1 MGSTHVSGSTVEAD
15 EVVGKSDSEE
25 YPRVYRVNSAA
36 RRVLN
41 GFGIVLVSLAVITA
55 VLHIMGIM
63 KAPLAIGDVLADIL
77 LVAFAVW
84 ISSSVNR
91 RVILCENAIA
101 VEGWFGHRKLLRE
114 QIRGYR
120 MGRLAWQAGG
130 GSYYIVVPVDNH
142 SGELKLPALLDYDRP
157 FHAWMKTIPHIEA
170 R

>member
-1 MGSTHVSGSTVEAD
+1 VD
-15 EVVGKSDSEE
+15 EVIGKLDSEE
-25 YPRVYRVNSAA
+25 YPRFYRVNSAA

-41 GFGIVLVSLAVITA
+41 GLGIVLVSLAVITA

-63 KAPLAIGDVLADIL
+63 KAPLAIGDVLADTV
-77 LVAFAVW
+77 LVALAVW

-91 RVILCENAIA
+91 RVILCENSIA
-101 VEGWFGHRKLLRE
+101 VEGWFAHRKLLRE

-130 GSYYIVVPVDNH
+130 GSYYIVMPVNNH
-142 SGELKLPALLDYDRP
+142 SGELKLPALLNYDRP

-170 R
+170 RGVGR